1 MAKNFKLIIVTPE
14 KIIYDGEVS
23 SIVAPGDLGYLGI
36 LADHAPIITSLTTG
50 KLEITD
56 PNGAKNTMMI
66 SGGFMEVV
74 KNTATILVDSTLDK
88 GHA

>member
-23 SIVAPGDLGYLGI
+23 SIVAPGDVGYLGI

-50 KLEITD
+50 KLELTD
-56 PNGAKNTMMI
+56 PNGTKSTMMI

-74 KNTATILVDSTLDK
+74 KNTATILVDSNPIT
-88 GHA
+88 G

>member
-1 MAKNFKLIIVTPE
+1 MAKNFKLVIVTPE
-14 KIIYDGEVS
+14 QIIYDGEVS

-56 PNGAKNTMMI
+56 SNGAKNSMMI

-74 KNTATILVDSTLDK
+74 KNTATILIDSTPK
-88 GHA
+88 PI

>member
-1 MAKNFKLIIVTPE
+1 MAKNFKLVIVTPE
-14 KIIYDGEVS
+14 QIIYDGEVS

-50 KLEITD
+50 KLEVTD

-74 KNTATILVDSTLDK
+74 KNTATILVDSIPAK
-88 GHA
+88 GQ

>member
-1 MAKNFKLIIVTPE
+1 MSKNFKLTIVTPE

-23 SIVAPGDLGYLGI
+23 SIVAPGDAGYLGI

-50 KLEITD
+50 KLEVTD
-56 PNGAKNTMMI
+56 PNGARNIMRI

-74 KNTATILVDSTLDK
+74 KNTATILIDSIPQ
-88 GHA
+88 

>member
-66 SGGFMEVV
+66 SGGVMEVV
-74 KNTATILVDSTLDK
+74 KNTATILVDSTPDK